1 MGSEV
6 PTRWDPPGC
15 GNCFLA
21 LTKPD
26 HHSAAVTLT
35 GPAPSTLRRTEN
47 LKVSGECKTASAAR
61 RPKKELVTCCWYPG
75 VPARLPAA
83 QPCLYTSHEACRHL
97 SRGERQKQEENDEEK
112 GKERIWKMKSPPQ
125 GQGAAWGKA
134 RRPQRTGAGRAK
146 TQRKNNPSHTA
157 VWRLRTQ
164 QPYPH
169 PSWPPTHSPS
179 QGQARAKLQH
189 KTRPLK

>member
-35 GPAPSTLRRTEN
+35 GPAPSTLRHTGN
-47 LKVSGECKTASAAR
+47 LKLSGECKAASAAR

-75 VPARLPAA
+75 APARLPAA
-83 QPCLYTSHEACRHL
+83 RPCLYTSREACRHQ

-112 GKERIWKMKSPPQ
+112 GKERIWKMKSPPKGKEQ
-125 GQGAAWGKA
+125 PGERPEGPRGRGQGGP
-134 RRPQRTGAGRAK
+134 RHRERTIRPTHQCVDSEPGNHTPTPPGPQRT
-146 TQRKNNPSHTA
+146 
-157 VWRLRTQ
+157 
-164 QPYPH
+164 H
-169 PSWPPTHSPS
+169 PRRDKPEQSSSTKPDH
-179 QGQARAKLQH
+179 
-189 KTRPLK
+189 